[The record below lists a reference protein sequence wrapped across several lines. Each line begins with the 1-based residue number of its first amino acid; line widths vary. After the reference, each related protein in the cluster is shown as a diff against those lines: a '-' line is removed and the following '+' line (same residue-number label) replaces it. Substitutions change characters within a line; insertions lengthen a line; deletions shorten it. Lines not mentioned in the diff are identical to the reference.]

1 MASLDFSSYRSTLSN
16 QVNSRPSS
24 NLPTFKKPSITL
36 KDQLSSLQEKVNS
49 AKQQMKLN
57 ISGVEKSF
65 MKKEEESPSKYISS
79 TSISV
84 ESAGMD
90 FREEEGKQEGL
101 KRYTSAMIKPKNI
114 HSLNSNPYITA
125 KNSQYY
131 ITEAIRAMH

>member
-16 QVNSRPSS
+16 QVNTRPSS
-24 NLPTFKKPSITL
+24 NLPTFKKQSITL

-65 MKKEEESPSKYISS
+65 LKKEEESPTKVVSS

-84 ESAGMD
+84 ESAGRD
-90 FREEEGKQEGL
+90 FREEEG
-101 KRYTSAMIKPKNI
+101 R
-114 HSLNSNPYITA
+114 
-125 KNSQYY
+125 
-131 ITEAIRAMH
+131 

>member
-24 NLPTFKKPSITL
+24 NLPTFKKQSITL

-65 MKKEEESPSKYISS
+65 LKKEEESPTKVVSS

-84 ESAGMD
+84 ESAGRD
-90 FREEEGKQEGL
+90 FREEEG
-101 KRYTSAMIKPKNI
+101 R
-114 HSLNSNPYITA
+114 
-125 KNSQYY
+125 
-131 ITEAIRAMH
+131 

>member
-24 NLPTFKKPSITL
+24 NLPTFKKQSITL

-65 MKKEEESPSKYISS
+65 LKKEEESPTKVVSS
-79 TSISV
+79 TSISA
-84 ESAGMD
+84 ESAGRD
-90 FREEEGKQEGL
+90 IREEEG
-101 KRYTSAMIKPKNI
+101 R
-114 HSLNSNPYITA
+114 
-125 KNSQYY
+125 
-131 ITEAIRAMH
+131 